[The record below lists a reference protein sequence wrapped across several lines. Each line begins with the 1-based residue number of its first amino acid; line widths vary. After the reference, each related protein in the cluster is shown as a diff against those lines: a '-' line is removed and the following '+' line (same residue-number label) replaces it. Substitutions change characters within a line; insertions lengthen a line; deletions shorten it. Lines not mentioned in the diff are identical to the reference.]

1 MITMSMMM
9 MMVMIMLMM
18 IIYMLELFTPMGC
31 RASFFDLRRHGA
43 TLHREQAPLDVSPL
57 ARAKRGTV
65 YTHEAIRLLLWV
77 QGFPF
82 FSFINNG

>member
-1 MITMSMMM
+1 
-9 MMVMIMLMM
+9 
-18 IIYMLELFTPMGC
+18 MGC

-57 ARAKRGTV
+57 ARTKRGTV

-82 FSFINNG
+82 FLFKRMDDDDDGDDDDGDDDDGVGSGSG